1 MTTNITEIENRLWGA
16 ADQLWANS
24 GLAPREFSRPVL
36 GLLFLRYAEHKF
48 VVTERELA
56 VQKKEGARP
65 RPRLRPLPAGGSA
78 GRDGTRAARLLRALK

>member
-36 GLLFLRYAEHKF
+36 GLLFLRYVEAKF
-48 VVTERELA
+48 VVTERELLA
-56 VQKKEGARP
+56 QKKDGAR
-65 RPRLRPLPAGGSA
+65 RKIGKLDFQAAG
-78 GRDGTRAARLLRALK
+78 ALWQ